1 MGVQYI
7 AGVDEVGRGCLAGEV
22 LAAAVILNPDIHI
35 KDLNDSKKISSQ
47 KRTFLAGLIKNQA
60 LDFAIGAASVEEIDR
75 LNILNATMLAMQR
88 AVLALKIKPHQVVVD
103 GNQCPSLEIPVTAI
117 VGGDGKVPSISAAS
131 ILAKVE
137 RDKQLTELHDLY
149 PQYGFDK
156 HKGYPTKLHLEQ
168 IKNHGVSVYHR
179 KTFKPVQKYLNS
191 II

>member
-22 LAAAVILNPDIHI
+22 LAAAVILNPNINI
-35 KDLNDSKKISSQ
+35 KDLNDSKKISSR
-47 KRTFLAGLIKNQA
+47 KRTLLAGLIKEQA
-60 LDFAIGAASVEEIDR
+60 LDFAIGTASVEEIDQ

-88 AVLALKIKPHQVVVD
+88 AVLALKIRPHQVVVD
-103 GNQCPSLEIPVTAI
+103 GNQCPNLEIPVTAV
-117 VGGDGKVPSISAAS
+117 VGGDGTVPSISAAS

-137 RDKQLTELHDLY
+137 RDKKLTDLHSLY